1 MADGNRRRGTT
12 ELHLQ
17 YRSDERQTMKKMVL
31 HAVPAAIALA
41 VAGTAAA
48 EEFQKTIDASPN
60 SYIEVSNTAGDI
72 DIEGWSRNQVEVSG
86 ELGRGV
92 EELIFERDGDEIII
106 KVKVPRRKSSQI
118 STDLYIKAPEGSSL
132 NVHGVS
138 ADIDVSGIQG
148 EMVLATVSGDVDAE
162 VYGADVEVSSVSG
175 DVELQGDNKDMRTDV
190 HSVSGDVDL
199 QGMAGE
205 IEAGSVSGDLAI
217 IESSFDRA
225 MLNTTNGDL
234 VLRTELREGGRVEM
248 ETING
253 EVDVEFH
260 GKISAKFDISTFNGR
275 IRNCFGP
282 DPERTSRYT
291 PGYELSFTEGDGDG
305 RVSINTLNGGV
316 RICKD

>member
-1 MADGNRRRGTT
+1 
-12 ELHLQ
+12 
-17 YRSDERQTMKKMVL
+17 MKKVVFN
-31 HAVPAAIALA
+31 AVSAAIAVALA
-41 VAGTAAA
+41 GPAAS
-48 EEFQKTIDASPN
+48 EEFEKTIDASPD

-72 DIEGWSRNQVEVSG
+72 EIEGWSRNQVEVTG

-106 KVKVPRRKSSQI
+106 KVKVPRRNSSQI

-138 ADIDVSGIQG
+138 ADIDVTGILG
-148 EMVLATVSGDVDAE
+148 EMALATVSGDVDAE
-162 VYGADVEVSSVSG
+162 IYGSDVEISSVSG
-175 DVELQGDNKDMRTDV
+175 DVELQGDDKDMRTDV

-199 QGMAGE
+199 QSMAGE

-217 IESSFDRA
+217 VDSSFDRA

-234 VLRTELREGGRVEM
+234 VLRTELRNGGRIEM

-253 EVDVEFH
+253 EVDVEFE
-260 GKISAKFDISTFNGR
+260 GRVSAKIDVSTFNGR
-275 IRNCFGP
+275 INNCFGP

-291 PGYELSFTEGDGDG
+291 PGYELNFTEGDGDG